1 MNFLNPEYF
10 WLLLFLVPFFIYRNF
25 RSYRI
30 HIFGYMLS
38 FIFITIALSRPVLP
52 QKPIE
57 NEQVLSDVVV
67 AVDLSYSMQAH
78 DISPTRLS
86 FAKETLAS
94 LVKHNSKSRYGVL
107 GFTTNA
113 IILSPLTQDSE
124 LLLHLFSS
132 LDEKLIITK
141 GSSIMPA
148 LVLARKLSKS
158 KHLSVV
164 LLSDG
169 GDEVDYSDEAAFA
182 KKEGLVVNTFMIG
195 TKSGTTLH
203 LENGEI
209 LKDEIGD
216 IVVSRLNEN
225 ISVIS
230 NASGGV
236 STDNYDDLL
245 SALASQNDEYFKSKS
260 TLIQNLELF
269 YYFIFLALLIFLVS
283 VTTLKRYI
291 VAFLFLFGI
300 SVDASLVDLLK
311 NENVLSFKE
320 ANRLYSE
327 GEYEKALVKYKRI
340 RSSSYSFKSRVYYNM
355 ANTLVRLK
363 EFKKARESYHKSL
376 TLNYTNEA
384 YENMQYIKD
393 VSEQEQMS
401 TGQQKTKKKS
411 SFAKQKESTQ
421 KKKKSGGS
429 SNMKVSANASNGAS
443 DNAKKTKGVSM
454 LNLNSA
460 KAKLSSQQYELVN
473 KRGANEK
480 RPW

>member
-1 MNFLNPEYF
+1 MSFLNPEYF
-10 WLLLFLVPFFIYRNF
+10 WLLLLLLPLFIYRDF
-25 RSYRI
+25 RSFRI
-30 HIFGYMLS
+30 VVFGYILS
-38 FIFITIALSRPVLP
+38 FIFIVLSLSRPVLP

-57 NEQVLSDVVV
+57 TEQVLSDVVV
-67 AVDLSYSMQAH
+67 AVDLSYSMQAQ
-78 DISPTRLS
+78 DISPTRLD
-86 FAKETLAS
+86 FAKETLAT
-94 LVKHNSKSRYGVL
+94 LVKRNSKSRYGVL

-132 LDEKLIITK
+132 LDEELIITK
-141 GSSIMPA
+141 GSSVMPA

-158 KHLSVV
+158 KSLSVV

-169 GDEVDYSDEAAFA
+169 GDEVDYSLEAAFA
-182 KKEGLVVNTFMIG
+182 KEEGLVVNTFMIG
-195 TKSGTTLH
+195 TKTGSTLY
-203 LENGEI
+203 LDNDDV
-209 LKDEIGD
+209 LKDELGN

-236 STDNYDDLL
+236 STNSYDELL
-245 SALASQNDEYFKSKS
+245 SALDSQNDEYFKSKS

-269 YYFIFLALLIFLVS
+269 YYFVFLALLIFLVS

-300 SVDASLVDLLK
+300 SVDASLLDVLK

-327 GEYEKALVKYKRI
+327 GEYEKALVKYEGV
-340 RSSSYSFKSRVYYNM
+340 RSNSYSFKSRVYYNK

-363 EFKKARESYHKSL
+363 EFKKARESYQKSL
-376 TLNYTNEA
+376 TLNYTDEA

-393 VSEQEQMS
+393 VAEQEQMS

-429 SNMKVSANASNGAS
+429 SNMKVSANASSGAS
-443 DNAKKTKGVSM
+443 DNTKKTRGASM
-454 LNLNSA
+454 LNLNSV

-480 RPW
+480 KPW